1 MGIFVKK
8 FPKGASMRRDFYLHT
23 RHNGIY
29 YAEFVDPETGR
40 KLSARSTGERDRDK
54 ALLKIAF
61 WKANGLPTG
70 RTRRLRPLEVAAGL
84 DAILK
89 SIRKTDLNGD
99 DALRIVNALKDRGLI
114 DIAAVKATGRGAVP
128 FVQFLENFW
137 DYDHSEYI
145 KDRLSHGYRFS
156 RRYARECQ
164 NRLKS
169 VLAPFFKDK
178 KLNCVTTEDLKKLS
192 NELAGRGLA
201 TSTINQSLLIAVT
214 PLKWAFNEKIIPAN
228 PAVGLTRFSVTNK
241 ERGVLTER
249 EAVEIFGVEWED
261 KRAFVASLVAIT
273 TGARSGECLALRRSD
288 VGTDTLNIRH
298 SYSALDGL
306 KAPKNGRKRA
316 APLLPEVRAALF
328 DLLGDNPHQIDDPFV
343 FYSLREDHPVD
354 PKLILDGLHTAI
366 DKLNAKRKEENP
378 EAEAIDWKGR
388 GIVFHSWRH
397 YFCSRMT
404 DVLDGEKIAKVSG
417 HLSGSVFKK
426 YSDHIETRNIV
437 EVSNAAAHVF
447 SNILQRHK
455 KGALPA

>member
-1 MGIFVKK
+1 MGILVRKI
-8 FPKGASMRRDFYLHT
+8 PKGASMRRDFYLHT
-23 RHNGIY
+23 RHHGIY

-40 KLSARSTGERDRDK
+40 KLPARSTGEKDRDK
-54 ALLKIAF
+54 ALLKIAI

-70 RTRRLRPLEVAAGL
+70 RMRRPRPLEVAAGL

-99 DALRIVNALKDRGLI
+99 DALRVVNALKDRGLI

-128 FVQFLENFW
+128 LVQFLENFW

-169 VLAPFFKDK
+169 VLVPFFNDK

-192 NELAGRGLA
+192 NQLADRGLS
-201 TSTINQSLLIAVT
+201 TSTINQCMLVAVT
-214 PLKWAFNEKIIPAN
+214 PLKWAFSQKIIPAN
-228 PAVGLTRFSVTNK
+228 PAVGLTRFSITNK
-241 ERGVLTER
+241 ERGVLNETEAA
-249 EAVEIFGVEWED
+249 EVFSIEWED
-261 KRAFVASLVAIT
+261 KRAFVASLVAAT

-288 VGTDTLNIRH
+288 IGTDTLNIQH
-298 SYSALDGL
+298 SYSILDGL
-306 KAPKNGRKRA
+306 KAPKNGHKRA
-316 APLLPEVRAALF
+316 APLLPEVRAALL
-328 DLLGDNPHQIDDPFV
+328 DLLRDNPHQADDPFV
-343 FYSLREDHPVD
+343 FYSLRDDRPVD
-354 PKLILDGLHTAI
+354 PKVILEGLHTAL
-366 DKLNAKRKEENP
+366 DRLNAKRRGGNP
-378 EAEAIDWKGR
+378 DAELIDWKGR

-404 DVLDGEKIAKVSG
+404 DVLDGEKVAKVSG
-417 HLSGSVFKK
+417 HLSENVFKK
-426 YSDHIETRNIV
+426 YADHIETKNIA

-447 SNILQRHK
+447 SNILQFQK
-455 KGALPA
+455 KGA